1 MYDAYRPPRPARRQS
16 SRGAVGLWSALAGF
30 GAGALATAF
39 LVIAVGGPANDA
51 GPDDEPRP
59 AAAPASAPDEQGF
72 TQEELDAQLA
82 ALAEEKDAEMADTVD
97 VALEEAQATA
107 QGEQDEAVARAV
119 KQTRRAERAR
129 AREKVAAAVD
139 AAVQEA
145 LAEQEP
151 VGFADPPAAST
162 DPRFSYCYEAND
174 AGYGNYVQGVDPEY
188 DWYDDADNDGV
199 VCET

>member
-1 MYDAYRPPRPARRQS
+1 MYDAYRPPRPARRQT
-16 SRGAVGLWSALAGF
+16 SRGAVVLWSALAGF

-39 LVIAVGGPANDA
+39 LVIAVGGPSNDA

-59 AAAPASAPDEQGF
+59 AAAPASAPGEQGF

-82 ALAEEKDAEMADTVD
+82 ALAEEKDAELADTVD
-97 VALEEAQATA
+97 AALEEAQATA